1 MLVHVRVSRCEIRPY
16 SVPLAQ
22 VSYYSTRPL
31 VLTTERL
38 RSLVH
43 VISFQRAFLLD
54 KVQHCI
60 RAARQTVSRTA
71 GAQRPIS
78 TSLHPN
84 CHRPLTPVFCHRPS
98 FVPSSSLVDHHH
110 TPRRSFHQHQPTQLT
125 PVTRYCHRRDETR
138 HAVSRARRCDCGRC
152 RQWLHCQRQ
161 RWVSPGCFLVTS
173 VSPAFLDRSR
183 AHAYQVGIWNL
194 ERRTRPHHHLHC
206 VFYYQLHLLN
216 LHPPETLFTSSAI
229 DRSAQYTLS
238 HYSTWIS
245 CRPSSATHFALASRI
260 QRPLDEEVRERAS
273 TRPAA
278 LLWNPAR
285 SSPRL
290 SIEHA

>member
-1 MLVHVRVSRCEIRPY
+1 M
-16 SVPLAQ
+16 
-22 VSYYSTRPL
+22 
-31 VLTTERL
+31 
-38 RSLVH
+38 H
-43 VISFQRAFLLD
+43 VISRQRAFLLN
-54 KVQHCI
+54 KVHHCI

-161 RWVSPGCFLVTS
+161 GWVSPGCFLVTS
-173 VSPAFLDRSR
+173 VSPAFLDRSERTPTRSESGTSRDELDLTTTFIASSTTNCICSICIHRKHCSR
-183 AHAYQVGIWNL
+183 AAPSTVQRNTLCHITAHGYHAV
-194 ERRTRPHHHLHC
+194 HLP
-206 VFYYQLHLLN
+206 QPISPWL
-216 LHPPETLFTSSAI
+216 PEYNDHSTK
-229 DRSAQYTLS
+229 RSASEHRQ
-238 HYSTWIS
+238 
-245 CRPSSATHFALASRI
+245 
-260 QRPLDEEVRERAS
+260 D
-273 TRPAA
+273 
-278 LLWNPAR
+278 
-285 SSPRL
+285 PRL
-290 SIEHA
+290 FC